1 MNTQQPKY
9 ITYKGAKY
17 ERVRPLNEIV
27 VEPRS
32 RCCMLTILKTNNL
45 TKIHKEYESG
55 NPEKIADSGFK
66 KWIEGVDNSDF
77 IDDFPEKPIKVDD
90 YTYYAHYIEIEAQV
104 PTLRCFIVC
113 TKGRGRYNHLYD
125 LVVNNDDE
133 GVKDTIEVII
143 KDMEY
148 FQLL

>member
-1 MNTQQPKY
+1 MNTSNPKY
-9 ITYKGAKY
+9 ITYRGAKY
-17 ERVRPLNEIV
+17 ERVRPLSEVV

-32 RCCMLTILKTNNL
+32 RCCVLTIVETDNL
-45 TKIHKEYESG
+45 TEIHKEYESG

-66 KWIEGVDNSDF
+66 KWIEGVDNSNF

-90 YTYYAHYIEIEAQV
+90 YSYYCIYVEIDARV
-104 PTLRCFIVC
+104 ITSRCFILC
-113 TKGRGRYNHLYD
+113 TKGRGKYSHLYD
-125 LVVNNDDE
+125 LAVNNDEE
-133 GVKDTIEVII
+133 GIKDAIEVII